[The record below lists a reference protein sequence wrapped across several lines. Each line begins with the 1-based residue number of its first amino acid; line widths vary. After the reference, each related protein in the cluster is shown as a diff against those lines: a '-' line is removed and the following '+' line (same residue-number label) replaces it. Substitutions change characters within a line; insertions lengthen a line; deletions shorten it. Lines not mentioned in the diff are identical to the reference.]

1 MSWKSKSIIPFRFIK
16 IYHENCLVDH
26 DVPTRQ
32 NAHNWTFSGKGTSLY
47 PTWMYFSMYDNVLES
62 KLGTTAIIIRWFV
75 TVSPWFVKNCPHA
88 TISFLRWFCILKH
101 IFQTFNHCTYD
112 IQGNTCGTK
121 CKYNSEYKWDVYK
134 PSFCTM
140 SPRNKYDQCRSDGI
154 AQNSS
159 KMRLHAAE

>member
-1 MSWKSKSIIPFRFIK
+1 MSWKSKSIIPFLFIK
-16 IYHENCLVDH
+16 IYHENCSVDH

-47 PTWMYFSMYDNVLES
+47 PTWMYFSMYDNVMES

-88 TISFLRWFCILKH
+88 TISFLRWFCTLKH
-101 IFQTFNHCTYD
+101 IFQTVNHCIYD

-134 PSFCTM
+134 PSFCTK
-140 SPRNKYDQCRSDGI
+140 SPRNKYDQCDGI
-154 AQNSS
+154 GTLSIWGQQCY
-159 KMRLHAAE
+159 

>member
-1 MSWKSKSIIPFRFIK
+1 MSWKSKSIIPFLFIK
-16 IYHENCLVDH
+16 IYHENCSVDH

-88 TISFLRWFCILKH
+88 TISFLRWFCTLKH
-101 IFQTFNHCTYD
+101 MVDIALDGYFLQKLSLFFQLYRLFFSTFG
-112 IQGNTCGTK
+112 I
-121 CKYNSEYKWDVYK
+121 EPP
-134 PSFCTM
+134 PSIDFSC
-140 SPRNKYDQCRSDGI
+140 QWCRPQSVKLI
-154 AQNSS
+154 VFNRINLLYSII
-159 KMRLHAAE
+159 

>member
-16 IYHENCLVDH
+16 IYHENCSVDH

-47 PTWMYFSMYDNVLES
+47 PTWMYFWMYDNVLES

-101 IFQTFNHCTYD
+101 ISQAFNHCTYD

-134 PSFCTM
+134 PSFCKL
-140 SPRNKYDQCRSDGI
+140 SPRNKYDQCQSDGI